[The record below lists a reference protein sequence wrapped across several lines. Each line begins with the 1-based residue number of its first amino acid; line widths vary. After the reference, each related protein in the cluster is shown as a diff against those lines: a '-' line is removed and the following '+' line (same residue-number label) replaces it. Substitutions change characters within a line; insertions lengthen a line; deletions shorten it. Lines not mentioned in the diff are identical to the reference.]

1 MKYIFDV
8 GANNGN
14 SCLKFTE
21 DLSVTVVGFEPTPEM
36 YSAIEKKTANTP
48 NYILV
53 KKAVSNFI
61 GKATFN
67 VAGQS
72 DWGCSSLLEF
82 SDKSVTHW
90 RNRTDFKVTH
100 QIEVDVITLENF
112 VTEMGIEEIEY
123 LHCDTQ
129 GSDLNVLKGL
139 GNKIGILKSGV
150 IEAGA
155 QKDIL
160 YKGQNTVEECVEF
173 LEQNGFNVDKI
184 EDNDQCSTSWAACE
198 VNIYFSRKN
207 A

>member
-8 GANNGN
+8 GANNGS

-21 DLSVTVVGFEPTPEM
+21 DPEITVVGFEPTPEM
-36 YSAIEKKTANTP
+36 YSIIEENIVDIN
-48 NYILV
+48 NYVLV
-53 KKAVSNFI
+53 KKAVSNFT
-61 GKATFN
+61 GKAIFN

-82 SDKSVTHW
+82 SEKSVTHW
-90 RNRTDFKVTH
+90 RNRKDFKVTH
-100 QIEVDVITLENF
+100 QIEVDVITLEDF

-139 GNKIGILKSGV
+139 GKKLGILKSGV

-155 QKDIL
+155 EEDIL
-160 YKGQNTVEECVEF
+160 YKNQNTVDECVAF
-173 LEQNGFNVDKI
+173 LTENGFKI
-184 EDNDQCSTSWAACE
+184 DGIDDNDKCSTSHSACE
-198 VNIYFSRKN
+198 VNIRFSKK
-207 A
+207 